1 MKIWKKIIIFWGKC
15 RLTLKGIA
23 MCKSRIRTCVL
34 HNKLVLSS
42 LIEIL
47 HFMIIDCS
55 SGWINE
61 YYIFGC
67 ISTIC
72 FDTGRVLQYRKSF
85 AIQIFLS
92 FIKNR
97 WQDTK
102 KVTWCIGSWL
112 QIHFDAYIHHWMR
125 NCILNIVS
133 MFDNEIQVKLQFNC
147 QNEIQVKQT
156 AI

>member
-61 YYIFGC
+61 YYIFWMYQHHM
-67 ISTIC
+67 
-72 FDTGRVLQYRKSF
+72 FWYRKSF
-85 AIQIFLS
+85 AIQEEFCNSDISLFYQEPMT
-92 FIKNR
+92 R
-97 WQDTK
+97 YK
-102 KVTWCIGSWL
+102 KSNLMYRIMTSNPFWCLYSSL
-112 QIHFDAYIHHWMR
+112 NEKLHFKYCFYVW
-125 NCILNIVS
+125 
-133 MFDNEIQVKLQFNC
+133 
-147 QNEIQVKQT
+147 
-156 AI
+156 